1 MTRVGQFVLPLARN
15 EMDGKKRRQNGLF
28 DWRRDLL
35 NELKR
40 GAKANTIHN
49 DREVAEGSKDYTV
62 WQPTSF
68 LYHTTK

>member
-1 MTRVGQFVLPLARN
+1 
-15 EMDGKKRRQNGLF
+15 MDGRKASKWVT

-49 DREVAEGSKDYTV
+49 DRECGRRFEDYTV
-62 WQPTSF
+62 WQPYKFPMS
-68 LYHTTK
+68 Y